1 MARPYINISN
11 PSYDN
16 GILSLDLWAFRLRG
30 LDTDD
35 RALTIVGFS
44 QSLTQSNN
52 TTALVGGT
60 ALGAFPDLAV
70 ISPVAHT
77 FSVDLGMT
85 ANHGVDTVYTP
96 ASVTWVLS
104 GTAFPGDSLDFEL
117 VSVGT
122 PFSVTF
128 SATAS
133 ATQVVELIGAS
144 FSSAEG
150 FEITTQG
157 NAFTVLSP
165 WGGFYNGLTSS
176 LSLSASSLTAT
187 SSNVEFSG
195 GLTTH
200 NLSLSAPVYF
210 GFDEKVSF
218 QLSI

>member
-11 PSYDN
+11 PSYNN

-30 LDTDD
+30 LDTDN
-35 RALTIVGFS
+35 RTLTIGGFS
-44 QSLTQSNN
+44 QSLTQSN
-52 TTALVGGT
+52 TAVLVGGT
-60 ALGAFPDLAV
+60 ALGAFPDEAV
-70 ISPVAHT
+70 ISPVTHT
-77 FSVDLGMT
+77 FSVDLGLT

-104 GTAFPGDSLDFEL
+104 GTAFPGDSLTFGAL
-117 VSVGT
+117 VVEPNQVGL
-122 PFSVTF
+122 SF

-133 ATQVVELIGAS
+133 AAQVVQLIGAS
-144 FSSAEG
+144 FSSAKG